1 MDAANGEFIFLLD
14 ADDELIPFD
23 LSLLEQFEGDVL
35 RVGVEEIL
43 IDGSRSLRLQ
53 RSVATSGSAFLAE
66 GLRPDNYD
74 FYIPSW
80 AYVYRRSF
88 IVANQLRFAE
98 GLIHEDM
105 LFTIQALLAARQVAA
120 TDVLAYRYIR
130 RPGSITQ
137 QASYASRRRRVAS
150 VMVIARELTALTN
163 AHPEVDLW
171 LWTSGV
177 IDYGWNSG
185 QVADSRRLAWRLL
198 VGECR
203 FFLKY
208 RLWGLYRSR
217 SEVRWRLRVAAT
229 RFLFLRDPSS
239 MGGPARGTRAAPGQM
254 NH

>member
-53 RSVATSGSAFLAE
+53 RSVAT
-66 GLRPDNYD
+66 
-74 FYIPSW
+74 SW

-150 VMVIARELTALTN
+150 EMVIARELTALTN